1 MVLIL
6 AFRPLAT
13 RGLNSTQSGTL
24 LSNVLTLFVGIMF
37 IVTANE
43 EDAAIRAGEN
53 FDPRERDI
61 ISALVF
67 IANMLVMAIPGLN
80 FLSDGRVVDKIVAKI
95 SDQFCNEEEKRKI
108 SDIMELCGNQGTS
121 GAAGGPQTAGP
132 LTGSPRLGP
141 WPDSIGTGGDGP
153 SNPLSAAL
161 AEPAFLR
168 GDIATVAHGRTEDL
182 HTDGP
187 PQLPNRRLDL
197 QTLRTWA

>member
-13 RGLNSTQSGTL
+13 QGLNSTQSGTL

-37 IVTANE
+37 IVTANL
-43 EDAAIRAGEN
+43 EDAAIRAGED
-53 FDPRERDI
+53 FDPTERDI
-61 ISALVF
+61 ISTLVF
-67 IANMLVMAIPGLN
+67 IANMLVMAIPGFN
-80 FLSDGRVVDKIVAKI
+80 FLSDGRVLDKIVAKI
-95 SDQFCNEEEKRKI
+95 SDQFCNEEEKQKI
-108 SDIMELCGNQGTS
+108 SDIMEICNSQGTQS
-121 GAAGGPQTAGP
+121 GGPQTAGP

-141 WPDSIGTGGDGP
+141 WSDSIGTGGDGP

-197 QTLRTWA
+197 HTLRTWA